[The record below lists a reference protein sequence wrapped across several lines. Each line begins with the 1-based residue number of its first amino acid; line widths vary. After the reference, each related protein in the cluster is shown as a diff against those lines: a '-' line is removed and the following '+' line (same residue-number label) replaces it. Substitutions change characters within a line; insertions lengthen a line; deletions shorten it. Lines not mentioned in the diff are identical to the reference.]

1 MPKSNGEVPRNQK
14 FIPYNYRIEREQWAE
29 EMFYRDLEFE
39 NPDLINIPYYNAMR
53 TSARERFDTAE
64 RLPRIDIASAMRF
77 RGAQEITMSK
87 PKRTHPDHT
96 QLNYLSYLL
105 KPTNIILDRSLLSH
119 AGHGWKPYHDGIYRY
134 NIDNSDSTRLALE
147 IITCTSHYT
156 REKVNRIVLRYSP
169 LIVATFSDPYGPYD
183 IEDKTTG
190 EKFSALPVPLVKDG
204 DDQFPPPMPVS
215 VRGHFRV
222 TFNHVDKRSGKK
234 VPMETDV
241 SINYKK
247 REMLAEA
254 RERLLEFAYEELK
267 RQNIAKRVELSD
279 IQVVAD
285 VYNVTLKDLMK
296 LIKEKKAQ
304 SDREE
309 YEKSVAKENSETI
322 TDPKDEVTVKIRKP
336 PRNHKRSKTKRSQK
350 EPKKQKDKKKGK
362 RHKKNL
368 EDVINDD
375 SDEEGMGIVNNG
387 TEASMVSEPIS
398 DTVPNENDSGNG
410 HLELSRQARKALKR
424 ETKAKRKYGKFILPF
439 HRKRRGD

>member
-1 MPKSNGEVPRNQK
+1 MPKSNGEVPMNQK

-39 NPDLINIPYYNAMR
+39 NPDLINIPYYNSMR

-87 PKRTHPDHT
+87 PMRTHPDHT

-105 KPTNIILDRSLLSH
+105 KPTNVILDRSLLSH

-134 NIDNSDSTRLALE
+134 NVDNGDSTRLALE
-147 IITCTSHYT
+147 IITRTSHYT

-169 LIVATFSDPYGPYD
+169 LIVATFSDPYGPYE
-183 IEDKTTG
+183 IEDKITG
-190 EKFSALPVPLVKDG
+190 EKFTAFPLPLIKDG
-204 DDQFPPPMPVS
+204 IEQFPPPMPVS

-234 VPMETDV
+234 VPMETDA

-247 REMLAEA
+247 REMMAEA

-304 SDREE
+304 SEREE
-309 YEKSVAKENSETI
+309 YERNKAKENMETAI
-322 TDPKDEVTVKIRKP
+322 SPVDADIEKPRKAS
-336 PRNHKRSKTKRSQK
+336 RFHKHSK
-350 EPKKQKDKKKGK
+350 KKSKKKKDKKKGK
-362 RHKKNL
+362 KGKKTL
-368 EDVINDD
+368 EDVINEEENKDD
-375 SDEEGMGIVNNG
+375 NTI
-387 TEASMVSEPIS
+387 SEP
-398 DTVPNENDSGNG
+398 VPNENGSINRN
-410 HLELSRQARKALKR
+410 LELSRQARKALKR

-439 HRKRRGD
+439 HRNRRGD